1 VAKESSVLV
10 CGTNL
15 AGYRAAYAL
24 CKDGHKVI
32 LLNPGRY
39 VDDIKYQAL
48 AQLPLDFCW
57 ICGHM
62 PQRLFKALGC
72 LSDNYNAELLSVEGE
87 AGNFKVKFKKK
98 DQYVN
103 NFACIECNKCVDVCP
118 VEVDGRKAIWV
129 VPEAGWENIYV
140 VDEENC
146 TKCGK
151 CEEVCPTACIKIERP
166 EETVEADVGA
176 IVVACEF
183 EEPAAEDLASFGAG
197 KSPAIVR
204 NADIAGRSLLTN
216 FVKDSFRLPSGK
228 DPATVAI
235 VVTPHFNPSGV
246 EYENYN
252 LSVTAAYRAAKI
264 KELAPETEVAV
275 FLSDYR
281 GFGKGHYRQYLK
293 AREAGVEFVR
303 AESVEVEPQGEG
315 ALVKFE
321 RGGGSETWEAELVV
335 LVTGQ
340 KAPAA
345 MEQITAVT
353 GVEPDGRGFCR
364 LRTFSSTETEVPGVF
379 CVGECS
385 GVKGNPET
393 VWEGCALLPEMSDY
407 LGEKNFK
414 PAPNPE
420 VRSVSGEVPN
430 VGVFICS
437 CHGTFADR
445 MDLEA
450 LREKVAGLP
459 GVGHAE
465 VIEGCCTPPTMKATA
480 ERIKESGVN
489 RVVLAVCTPLQK
501 LLKYRKT
508 TMMGGLSPLLLRL
521 VSLREDVIDA
531 HDDPAKMGA
540 KALALI
546 RGAAEAAKRASQEP
560 LPTDAFTPRA
570 LVVGGG
576 LAGLVAA
583 EGIAAGGFDVV
594 VAERN
599 DRLGGNPVGL
609 DLDQRAYLEGLV
621 KRVEGNERIKVYKGA
636 SAISASGY
644 AGNHVVTM
652 DTAEGKVTERFG
664 IVVLATGAPEYRPE
678 GFGYGDD
685 ERVMTQR
692 ELAEKLAAGEE
703 VAGDVV
709 MIQCVGSRIP
719 ERPYCSRVCCA
730 QALENA
736 LALRERGAEV
746 TVLYRDMV
754 TYGAEDYLYRRAR
767 EAGVRFRRFDEDAY
781 PTVEAGGKA
790 LAVKLADGET
800 LAADAAVLSVGV
812 VPDRENNEALSAAFH
827 LPLDAD
833 GFFDSDANAYPYEEA
848 IKRLTKPFELATNGV
863 FAAGLAH
870 SPRPFEGVLL
880 TARDAAGRALV
891 MLGKKMMPPPNA
903 VFVAGVK
910 DSLCMG
916 CGVCVDVCPYEARII
931 DSRKKVAVVRPFL
944 CDACGTCVAACPNDA
959 SFLRDFTG
967 IQSIATL
974 DATLA

>member
-1 VAKESSVLV
+1 MAKESSVLIY
-10 CGTNL
+10 GTNL

-32 LLNPGRY
+32 LLNRGRY
-39 VDDIKYQAL
+39 VDEIKYQAL

-72 LSDNYNAELLSVEGE
+72 LTDYYNAELLSVEGE

-103 NFACIECNKCVDVCP
+103 NFACIECDKCVDVCP
-118 VEVDGRKAIWV
+118 VEVDGRKAIVV

-151 CEEVCPTACIKIERP
+151 CEEVCPTACIKVERP

-176 IVVACEF
+176 IVIACEF
-183 EEPAAEDLASFGAG
+183 EDPTDEDLADFGAG
-197 KSPAIVR
+197 RSPAVVR
-204 NADIAGRSLLTN
+204 NADVAGRSLLTN
-216 FVKDSFRLPSGK
+216 FVKDSVRLPSGK
-228 DPATVAI
+228 VPTTFAVI
-235 VVTPHFNPSGV
+235 VTPHFNRPGV

-264 KELAPETEVAV
+264 KELMPEADVAV

-293 AREAGVEFVR
+293 AREAGVDFVR
-303 AESVEVEPQGEG
+303 AESVEVAPQGEG
-315 ALVKFE
+315 AVVKYK
-321 RGGGSETWEAELVV
+321 RGGESESREAELVV

-340 KAPAA
+340 KAPAT
-345 MEQITAVT
+345 MEKITAVT

-364 LRTFSSTETEVPGVF
+364 LREFSSTETEVPGVF

-393 VWEGCALLPEMSDY
+393 VWEGCALLPEVSEY

-414 PAPNPE
+414 PAPPPE
-420 VRSVSGEVPN
+420 LRNVNGEVPN

-437 CHGTFADR
+437 CHGTFAER
-445 MDLEA
+445 MDLDG
-450 LREKVAGLP
+450 LREDVAVLA
-459 GVGHAE
+459 GVGRAE
-465 VIEGCCTPPTMKATA
+465 VVEGCCTPPTMKATA
-480 ERIKESGVN
+480 ERIKASGVN

-508 TMMGGLSPLLLRL
+508 AMMGGLSPLLLRL
-521 VSLREDVIDA
+521 VSLREDVVDV
-531 HDDPAKMGA
+531 HDDPEKMRT

-546 RGAAEAAKRASQEP
+546 RSAAEAAKRASQEP
-560 LPTDAFTPRA
+560 LETDAFTSRA

-576 LAGLVAA
+576 LAGLEAA
-583 EGIAAGGFDVV
+583 QGIAAGGFE
-594 VAERN
+594 VALVERN
-599 DRLGGNPVGL
+599 DPLGGNAAGL
-609 DLDQRAYLEGLV
+609 DEGQRAYLAELV
-621 KRVEGNERIKVYKGA
+621 KRLEENERVKVYK
-636 SAISASGY
+636 SASPRSAEGY
-644 AGNHVVTM
+644 AGNYAVKL
-652 DTAEGKVTERFG
+652 DTAEGEVVERFG
-664 IVVLATGAPEYRPE
+664 VVILATGAGEYNPE
-678 GFGYGDD
+678 GFLYGDD
-685 ERVMTQR
+685 ARVMTQR
-692 ELAEKLAAGEE
+692 ELVEKLAAGEE
-703 VAGDVV
+703 VTGDVV

-719 ERPYCSRVCCA
+719 ERPYCSRVCCT

-754 TYGAEDYLYRRAR
+754 TYGEEEDLYRSAQ
-767 EAGVRFRRFDEDAY
+767 EAGVQFRRFDEDAY
-781 PTVEAGGKA
+781 PTVEAGEKG

-800 LAADAAVLSVGV
+800 LAAEAVVLSVGV
-812 VPDRENNEALSAAFH
+812 VPERENNEALSAAFG
-827 LPLDAD
+827 LRLDAD
-833 GFFDSDANAYPYEEA
+833 GFFDSDANAYPFEEA
-848 IKRLTKPFELATNGV
+848 IKRLTKPFELATNGIY
-863 FAAGLAH
+863 AAGLAH

-880 TARDAAGRALV
+880 TARDAAGRAMV
-891 MLGKKMMPPPNA
+891 MLGKKKMPPPNA

-916 CGVCVDVCPYEARII
+916 CGVCVDVCPYGARVI
-931 DSRKKVAVVRPFL
+931 DARKKVAAVRPFL
-944 CDACGTCVAACPNDA
+944 CDSCGTCVAACPNDA

-967 IQSIATL
+967 IQSIAAL
-974 DATLA
+974 DAVLA

>member
-10 CGTNL
+10 YGTNL

-24 CKDGHKVI
+24 CKDGHKVV
-32 LLNPGRY
+32 LLNRGRY
-39 VDDIKYQAL
+39 VDEVKYQAL

-72 LSDNYNAELLSVEGE
+72 LTDNYNAELLSVEGE

-103 NFACIECNKCVDVCP
+103 NFACIECDKCVDVCP
-118 VEVDGRKAIWV
+118 VEVDGRKAITV
-129 VPEAGWENIYV
+129 IPEAGWENIYV
-140 VDEENC
+140 VDEEHC

-176 IVVACEF
+176 IVVACEY
-183 EEPAAEDLASFGAG
+183 ESPSDEDLAAFGAG

-204 NADIAGRSLLTN
+204 NADVAGRSLLTN
-216 FVKDSFRLPSGK
+216 FVKDSIRLPSGK
-228 DPATVAI
+228 VPATIAVI
-235 VVTPHFNPSGV
+235 VTPHFNGPGV

-264 KELAPETEVAV
+264 KELIPEADVAV
-275 FLSDYR
+275 LLSDYR

-293 AREAGVEFVR
+293 AREAGVEFIR
-303 AESVEVEPQGEG
+303 AESVEVEPREEG
-315 ALVKFE
+315 AVVKFE
-321 RGGGSETWEAELVV
+321 RGGKKEDREAELVI
-335 LVTGQ
+335 LVPGQ
-340 KAPAA
+340 RAPAT
-345 MEQITAVT
+345 MEKITAVT

-364 LRTFSSTETEVPGVF
+364 LRAFSSTETEVPGVF

-393 VWEGCALLPEMSDY
+393 VWEGCALLPEVAGY

-414 PAPNPE
+414 PAPAPE
-420 VRSVSGEVPN
+420 IRNVSGEVAN

-437 CHGTFADR
+437 CHGTFSER
-445 MDLEA
+445 MDLEG
-450 LREKVAGLP
+450 LREDVAALP
-459 GVGHAE
+459 GVGCAE
-465 VIEGCCTPPTMKATA
+465 VVEGCCTPPTMKATA
-480 ERIKESGVN
+480 EKIKASGAN

-508 TMMGGLSPLLLRL
+508 AMMGGLSPLLLRL
-521 VSLREDVIDA
+521 VSLREDVVDA
-531 HDDPAKMGA
+531 HDDPVKMRA

-546 RGAAEAAKRASQEP
+546 RSAAEAAKRASQEP
-560 LPTDAFTPRA
+560 LPTDAFTSRA

-594 VAERN
+594 LAERS

-609 DLDQRAYLEGLV
+609 DDGQRAYVAELV
-621 KRVEGNERIKVYKGA
+621 KRVEENDRIKVYLNA
-636 SAISASGY
+636 SPTSAKGY
-644 AGNHVVTM
+644 AGNYDVKLA
-652 DTAEGKVTERFG
+652 TAEGEVAERFG
-664 IVVLATGAPEYRPE
+664 VVILATGAREYKPE
-678 GFGYGDD
+678 GFLYGEDG
-685 ERVMTQR
+685 RVVTQR
-692 ELAEKLAAGEE
+692 ELTEKLAAGEE
-703 VAGDVV
+703 VTGNVV

-736 LALRERGAEV
+736 LALRERGVEV

-754 TYGAEDYLYRRAR
+754 TYGAEADLYRRAR

-781 PTVEAGGKA
+781 PTVEAGKKG

-800 LAADAAVLSVGV
+800 LTADAVVLSVGV
-812 VPDRENNEALSAAFH
+812 VPDSENNEALSATFG
-827 LPLDAD
+827 LRLDAD

-863 FAAGLAH
+863 YAAGLAH
-870 SPRPFEGVLL
+870 SPRPFEEVLL
-880 TARDAAGRALV
+880 TARDAAGRAMV
-891 MLGKKMMPPPNA
+891 MLGKKKMPPPNA

-916 CGVCVDVCPYEARII
+916 CGVCVDVCPYGARVI
-931 DSRKKVAVVRPFL
+931 DVRKKVAAVRPFL
-944 CDACGTCVAACPNDA
+944 CDSCGTCVAACPNDA

-967 IQSIATL
+967 IQSIVAL
-974 DATLA
+974 DAVLA

>member
-10 CGTNL
+10 YGTNL

-24 CKDGHKVI
+24 CKDGHKVV
-32 LLNPGRY
+32 LLNRGRY
-39 VDDIKYQAL
+39 VDEIKYQAL

-103 NFACIECNKCVDVCP
+103 NFACIECDKCVDVCP
-118 VEVDGRKAIWV
+118 VEVDGRKAIVV
-129 VPEAGWENIYV
+129 VPEAAWENIYV
-140 VDEENC
+140 VDEQNC

-151 CEEVCPTACIKIERP
+151 CEEVCPTACIKIDRP

-183 EEPAAEDLASFGAG
+183 EDPADEDLADFGAG
-197 KSPAIVR
+197 RSPAIVR
-204 NADIAGRSLLTN
+204 NADVAGRSLLTN
-216 FVKDSFRLPSGK
+216 FVKDSVRLPSGK
-228 DPATVAI
+228 VPATFAVI
-235 VVTPHFNPSGV
+235 VTPHFNRPGV

-264 KELAPETEVAV
+264 KELMPDAEVTV

-293 AREAGVEFVR
+293 AREAGVEFIR
-303 AESVEVEPQGEG
+303 AESVEVAPEEEG
-315 ALVKFE
+315 AVVKYE
-321 RGGGSETWEAELVV
+321 RGGESESREAELVI

-340 KAPAA
+340 KAPAI
-345 MEQITAVT
+345 MEKITAVT
-353 GVEPDGRGFCR
+353 GIKPDGRGFCR
-364 LRTFSSTETEVPGVF
+364 LREFSSTETEVPGVF

-393 VWEGCALLPEMSDY
+393 VWEGCALLPEMSEY

-414 PAPNPE
+414 PAPAPE
-420 VRSVSGEVPN
+420 VRNVSGEVPN

-437 CHGTFADR
+437 CHGTFSER
-445 MDLEA
+445 MDLEG
-450 LREKVAGLP
+450 LREDVAALP

-465 VIEGCCTPPTMKATA
+465 VVEGCCTPPTMKATA
-480 ERIKESGVN
+480 EKIKGSGVN

-501 LLKYRKT
+501 LLKYRNT
-508 TMMGGLSPLLLRL
+508 ATMGGLSPLLLRL
-521 VSLREDVIDA
+521 VSLREDVVDV
-531 HDDPAKMGA
+531 HDDPAKMRT

-546 RGAAEAAKRASQEP
+546 RSAAEAAKRASQEP
-560 LPTDAFTPRA
+560 LQTDAFTTRA

-576 LAGLVAA
+576 LAGLEAA
-583 EGIAAGGFDVV
+583 ESIAAGGCDVALV
-594 VAERN
+594 ERD
-599 DRLGGNPVGL
+599 DRLGGNPAGL
-609 DLDQRAYLEGLV
+609 DEGQRAYLAELV
-621 KRVEGNERIKVYKGA
+621 KRVEENDRIKVYKDASPA
-636 SAISASGY
+636 SAKGY
-644 AGNHVVTM
+644 AGNYVVKL
-652 DTAEGKVTERFG
+652 DTPDGEVVERFG
-664 IVVLATGAPEYRPE
+664 VVVLATGAREYKPE
-678 GFGYGDD
+678 GFLYGDD
-685 ERVMTQR
+685 APVMTQR
-692 ELAEKLAAGEE
+692 ELSEKLAAGEE
-703 VAGDVV
+703 VPGDVV

-730 QALENA
+730 QALRNA
-736 LALRERGAEV
+736 LALRERGADV

-754 TYGAEDYLYRRAR
+754 VYGAEEDLYRGAR
-767 EAGVRFRRFDEDAY
+767 KAGVRFLRFDDDAY
-781 PTVEAGGKA
+781 PTVEADKKGLK
-790 LAVKLADGET
+790 VKLADGET
-800 LAADAAVLSVGV
+800 LAAAAVVLSVGI
-812 VPDRENNEALSAAFH
+812 VPDRENNEALSATFG
-827 LPLDAD
+827 LRLDAD
-833 GFFDSDANAYPYEEA
+833 GFFDSDANAYPFEEA

-863 FAAGLAH
+863 YAAGLAH
-870 SPRPFEGVLL
+870 SPRPFEDVLL

-891 MLGKKMMPPPNA
+891 MLGKKKMPPPNA

-916 CGVCVDVCPYEARII
+916 CGVCVDVCPYGARVV
-931 DSRKKVAVVRPFL
+931 DVRKKVATVRPFL
-944 CDACGTCVAACPNDA
+944 CDSCGTCVAACPNDA

-967 IQSIATL
+967 IQSIAAL
-974 DATLA
+974 DAVLA

>member
-10 CGTNL
+10 YGTNL

-24 CKDGHKVI
+24 CKDGHKVV
-32 LLNPGRY
+32 LLNRGRY
-39 VDDIKYQAL
+39 VDEIKYQAL

-72 LSDNYNAELLSVEGE
+72 LTDNYNAELLSVEGD
-87 AGNFKVKFKKK
+87 AGGFKVKFKKK

-118 VEVDGRKAIWV
+118 VEVDGRKAIVV

-140 VDEENC
+140 VDEEHC
-146 TKCGK
+146 TKCGQ

-176 IVVACEF
+176 IVVACEY
-183 EEPAAEDLASFGAG
+183 EDPADEDLASFGAG
-197 KSPAIVR
+197 RSPAIVR
-204 NADIAGRSLLTN
+204 NADVAGRSLLTN
-216 FVKDSFRLPSGK
+216 FVKDSVRLPSGK
-228 DPATVAI
+228 VPTTFAV
-235 VVTPHFNPSGV
+235 VVTPHFSKPGV

-264 KELAPETEVAV
+264 KELMPEADVSV

-293 AREAGVEFVR
+293 AREAGVDFVR
-303 AESVEVEPQGEG
+303 AESVEVEPKGKG
-315 ALVKFE
+315 AVVKYK
-321 RGGGSETWEAELVV
+321 RGGKGEKREAELVI

-340 KAPAA
+340 KAPAT
-345 MEQITAVT
+345 MEKITAVT

-364 LRTFSSTETEVPGVF
+364 LRAFSSTETEVPGVF

-393 VWEGCALLPEMSDY
+393 VWEGCALLPEVSEY

-414 PAPNPE
+414 PAPPPE
-420 VRSVSGEVPN
+420 LRNVSGEVAN

-437 CHGTFADR
+437 CHGTFSER
-445 MDLEA
+445 MDLEG
-450 LREKVAGLP
+450 LREDVAALA
-459 GVGHAE
+459 GVGYAE
-465 VIEGCCTPPTMKATA
+465 VVEGCCTPPTMKATA
-480 ERIKESGVN
+480 ERIKASGVN

-508 TMMGGLSPLLLRL
+508 AMMGGLSPLLLRL

-531 HDDPAKMGA
+531 HDDPEKMRT

-546 RGAAEAAKRASQEP
+546 RSAAEAAKHAFQEP
-560 LPTDAFTPRA
+560 LPTDSFTSRA

-576 LAGLVAA
+576 LAGLAAA
-583 EGIAAGGFDVV
+583 EGIAGGGFDVALV
-594 VAERN
+594 DRN
-599 DRLGGNPVGL
+599 DHLGGNPAGL
-609 DLDQRAYLEGLV
+609 DDEQRAYVAGLV
-621 KRVEGNERIKVYKGA
+621 KRVEENDRIKVYKNA
-636 SAISASGY
+636 SPLSAKGY
-644 AGNHVVTM
+644 AGNYDVKLE
-652 DTAEGKVTERFG
+652 TADGEVAERFG
-664 IVVLATGAPEYRPE
+664 VVILATGAGEYKPE

-685 ERVMTQR
+685 DRVMTQR
-692 ELAEKLAAGEE
+692 EVAEKLAAGEKIK
-703 VAGDVV
+703 GDVV

-730 QALENA
+730 QALRNA
-736 LALRERGAEV
+736 LTLRERGAEV

-754 TYGAEDYLYRRAR
+754 TYGAEEDLYRGAQK
-767 EAGVRFRRFDEDAY
+767 AGVRFRRFDEDAY
-781 PTVEAGGKA
+781 PTVEAGKKG
-790 LAVKLADGET
+790 LSVKLADGET
-800 LAADAAVLSVGV
+800 LAAGAVVLSVGV
-812 VPDRENNEALSAAFH
+812 VPERENNEALSATFG
-827 LPLDAD
+827 LRLDAD
-833 GFFDSDANAYPYEEA
+833 GFFDSDANAYPFEEA

-863 FAAGLAH
+863 YAAGLAH
-870 SPRPFEGVLL
+870 SPRPFEDVLL
-880 TARDAAGRALV
+880 TARDAAGRAMV
-891 MLGKKMMPPPNA
+891 MLGKKKMPPPNA

-916 CGVCVDVCPYEARII
+916 CGLCVDVCPYGARVI
-931 DSRKKVAVVRPFL
+931 DVQKKVARVRPFL
-944 CDACGTCVAACPNDA
+944 CDSCGTCVAACPNDA

-967 IQSIATL
+967 IQSIAAL
-974 DATLA
+974 DAVLE

>member
-1 VAKESSVLV
+1 MAKESSVLV
-10 CGTNL
+10 YGTNL

-24 CKDGHKVI
+24 CKDGHKVV
-32 LLNPGRY
+32 LLNRGRY
-39 VDDIKYQAL
+39 VDEIKYQAL

-72 LSDNYNAELLSVEGE
+72 LTDNYNAELLSVEGE
-87 AGNFKVKFKKK
+87 AGGFKVKFKKK

-103 NFACIECNKCVDVCP
+103 NFACIECDKCVEVCP
-118 VEVDGRKAIWV
+118 VEVDGRKAITV

-140 VDEENC
+140 VDEEHC

-151 CEEVCPTACIKIERP
+151 CEEVCPTSCIKIERP

-176 IVVACEF
+176 IIVACEY
-183 EEPAAEDLASFGAG
+183 ESPTDEDLAAFGAG
-197 KSPAIVR
+197 KSPAIVS
-204 NADIAGRSLLTN
+204 NAEVAGRSLLTN
-216 FVKDSFRLPSGK
+216 FVKDAVRLPSGEV
-228 DPATVAI
+228 PAKFAI
-235 VVTPHFNPSGV
+235 IVTPHFNGPGV

-264 KELAPETEVAV
+264 KELMPEAEITV

-293 AREAGVEFVR
+293 AREAGVEFIR
-303 AESVEVEPQGEG
+303 AEAVTAEPKGKG
-315 ALVKFE
+315 AVVKFK
-321 RGGGSETWEAELVV
+321 RGAKGEKYEAELVI

-340 KAPAA
+340 KSPAT
-345 MEQITAVT
+345 MESITAVT
-353 GVEPDGRGFCR
+353 GIKPDERGFCR
-364 LRTFSSTETEVPGVF
+364 LRSFSSTETEVPGVF

-393 VWEGCALLPEMSDY
+393 VWEGCALLPEVSAY

-414 PAPNPE
+414 PAPPPE
-420 VRSVSGEVPN
+420 LRNVSGEVPN

-437 CHGTFADR
+437 CHGTFSER

-450 LREKVAGLP
+450 LREQAAALG

-465 VIEGCCTPPTMKATA
+465 IVEGCCTPPTMKATA

-508 TMMGGLSPLLLRL
+508 AMMAGLSPLLLRL

-531 HDDPAKMGA
+531 HDDPAGMQA
-540 KALALI
+540 KGLSLI
-546 RGAAEAAKRASQEP
+546 RGAVEAAKRAYQEP
-560 LPTDAFTPRA
+560 LETDAFTPRA

-576 LAGLVAA
+576 LAGLAAA
-583 EGIAAGGFDVV
+583 EGIAAGGFDVTLV
-594 VAERN
+594 DRGERP
-599 DRLGGNPVGL
+599 GGNPVGL
-609 DLDQRAYLEGLV
+609 DGEERAYLDELT
-621 KRVEGNERIKVYKGA
+621 KRVGENERITVHTGA
-636 SAISASGY
+636 TPAAASGY
-644 AGNHVVTM
+644 AGNYNVRIETKDGDVV
-652 DTAEGKVTERFG
+652 ERFG
-664 IVVLATGAPEYRPE
+664 IVVLATGAREYRPE

-685 ERVMTQR
+685 DRVMTQR
-692 ELAEKLAAGEE
+692 ELAEKLAAGEKPG
-703 VAGDVV
+703 GDVV

-730 QALENA
+730 QALRNA
-736 LALRERGAEV
+736 LALSEGGAKV

-754 TYGAEDYLYRRAR
+754 TYGAEDDLYRRAQK
-767 EAGVRFRRFDEDAY
+767 AGVKFSRFDEDAY
-781 PTVEAGGKA
+781 PTVEAGKKG
-790 LAVKLADGET
+790 LTVKLADGEA
-800 LAADAAVLSVGV
+800 LAAKAVVLSVGV
-812 VPDRENNEALSAAFH
+812 VPERENNEALSAMFG

-833 GFFDSDANAYPYEEA
+833 GFFDSDANAFPFEEA

-870 SPRPFEGVLL
+870 SPRPFQGILL
-880 TARDAAGRALV
+880 TARDAAGRAIV
-891 MLGKKMMPPPNA
+891 MLGKKKMPPPNA
-903 VFVAGVK
+903 AFVAGVK
-910 DSLCMG
+910 DALCMG
-916 CGVCVDVCPYEARII
+916 CGVCVDVCPYGARAI
-931 DSRKKVAVVRPFL
+931 DVRKKVAFVRPFL
-944 CDACGTCVAACPNDA
+944 CDSCGTCVAACPNDA

-974 DATLA
+974 DAVLS